1 MPALRARGIPQPRA
15 RKTLESLRARPALF
29 LLLAE
34 LHLRPVRPR
43 QDEADPVTDYPR
55 ILGKF
60 FLIAICAILGLS
72 LEWTGQTFY
81 FTGRW
86 LMGASGVVQDY
97 ALELLGVTD

>member
-1 MPALRARGIPQPRA
+1 M
-15 RKTLESLRARPALF
+15 
-29 LLLAE
+29 
-34 LHLRPVRPR
+34 
-43 QDEADPVTDYPR
+43 TDYPR